1 MGGVSGF
8 PPTTTTKMMEEKK
21 QQQQELPVDLSHQTL
36 NYQLKV
42 AQKENKSLRGENK
55 NLKGEGKPS
64 SVSIDIPTSE
74 ITPPPTT
81 HQDETFYDKLRRGSA
96 TIVTFVAAAPDPEDV
111 SLGAKARRKSA
122 AVIAYIATDD
132 PATGPGKLRRASAQF
147 VEFATEDALGIDTPG
162 SNQVA
167 PEPDANGAPAAK
179 PQQLKVKLNDKSM
192 SLLEQTVSANGEGL
206 SCAIFA
212 IMLSAP
218 VVWIVKFLS
227 VYYSIELVFVATIFA
242 IIIVEIIMVIINAS
256 KTKNYVKRNL
266 CSVWPA
272 FIILNGIAIYT
283 LVGKMGHTANPLA
296 AAIYGLAKSATYFY
310 DRYHGTATKSYKVYL
325 LRGISFAYLMCFLE
339 LFPIAVQLICVHFLA
354 GSFPMW
360 NLVVTGFCFPIMLFF
375 IKKGTL
381 SKFLNSLKRSAAKR
395 RIKEEDIL
403 PMYATTSRII
413 SCFLLCSSIVV
424 MYYAATLR
432 YCDNYCDLY

>member
-1 MGGVSGF
+1 VGGVSGF

-42 AQKENKSLRGENK
+42 AQKENKSLKGENK
-55 NLKGEGKPS
+55 NLKGEGKSS

-122 AVIAYIATDD
+122 AVIAYIATDFVAAAPDPEDVSLGAKARRKSAAVIAYIATDD
-132 PATGPGKLRRASAQF
+132 PATGPGKLRRVSVQF

-325 LRGISFAYLMCFLE
+325 LRGISL
-339 LFPIAVQLICVHFLA
+339 LI
-354 GSFPMW
+354 
-360 NLVVTGFCFPIMLFF
+360 
-375 IKKGTL
+375 
-381 SKFLNSLKRSAAKR
+381 
-395 RIKEEDIL
+395 
-403 PMYATTSRII
+403 Y
-413 SCFLLCSSIVV
+413 
-424 MYYAATLR
+424 
-432 YCDNYCDLY
+432 